1 VRLLSAEFRLRL
13 RIADQY
19 TPSGLDL
26 SPSELAVF
34 SIGQAKDFFAAVTN
48 LAQAADAAQPGF

>member
-1 VRLLSAEFRLRL
+1 LRL